1 MAVID
6 QTIDVKVPLHT
17 AYNQWTQFE
26 DFPRFME
33 GVEQVHQ
40 LSETTLEWRA
50 KVAGVEKSWRA
61 RIVEQVPD
69 QRITWVSTGGARN
82 DGTVSFSSLGLD
94 ATRVNLLMEVEPE
107 GPAEQVGTALGVLG
121 NRVKGDLERFR
132 DFMEA
137 RGSETG
143 AWRGEVRGGAET
155 ASPGSGRRNTTP

>member
-33 GVEQVHQ
+33 AVEQVHQ
-40 LSETTLEWRA
+40 LNETTLEWHA

-82 DGTVSFSSLGLD
+82 DGTVSFSSLGPEE
-94 ATRVNLLMEVEPE
+94 TRVNLLLEVEPD
-107 GPAEQVGTALGVLG
+107 GPAEQAGTALGVLRS
-121 NRVKGDLERFR
+121 RVKGDLQRFR
-132 DFMEA
+132 DFIEA
-137 RGSETG
+137 RGAESG
-143 AWRGEVRGGAET
+143 AWRGEVRSGTETSPAGGRSRTE
-155 ASPGSGRRNTTP
+155 P

>member
-33 GVEQVHQ
+33 GIEQVHQ
-40 LSETTLEWRA
+40 LNETTLEWRA

-82 DGTVSFSSLGLD
+82 DGTVSFTSLAPD
-94 ATRVNLLMEVEPE
+94 MTRVNLLLEVEPE
-107 GPAEQVGTALGVLG
+107 GPAQQAGTALGVLR
-121 NRVKGDLERFR
+121 NQVTGDLERFR
-132 DFMEA
+132 DFIEA
-137 RGSETG
+137 RGTETG
-143 AWRGEVRGGAET
+143 AWRGEIREGAET
-155 ASPGSGRRNTTP
+155 TAAGGRTRTSS